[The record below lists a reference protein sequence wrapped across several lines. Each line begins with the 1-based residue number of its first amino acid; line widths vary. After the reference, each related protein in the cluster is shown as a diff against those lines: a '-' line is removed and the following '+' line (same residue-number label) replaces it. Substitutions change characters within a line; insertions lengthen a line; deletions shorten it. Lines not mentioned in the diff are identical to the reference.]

1 MLSWVLS
8 LTKRVFHTNKSTS
21 FHLQWNHIND
31 TVPKRVNHVDS
42 NRMNSNSRNEF
53 QFHNLRSPVLPG
65 CESLILLEPE
75 SLVFETVC
83 FSGTKTLHKIMWIIG
98 YGAKWIMWPFE
109 LKHMIWDRL
118 NFAFENEYITWSKA
132 CKKIISRRCK
142 TSGCKRVNHPSQKHL
157 VANVWNTLCQRSI
170 SCRQTSGSQDN
181 CFDDFAK
188 FFDVIALAD
197 FFQRRAICCKC

>member
-98 YGAKWIMWPFE
+98 YGVKWIMWPFE

-132 CKKIISRRCK
+132 CK
-142 TSGCKRVNHPSQKHL
+142 NHL
-157 VANVWNTLCQRSI
+157 TFVYNIWL
-170 SCRQTSGSQDN
+170 
-181 CFDDFAK
+181 
-188 FFDVIALAD
+188 
-197 FFQRRAICCKC
+197 